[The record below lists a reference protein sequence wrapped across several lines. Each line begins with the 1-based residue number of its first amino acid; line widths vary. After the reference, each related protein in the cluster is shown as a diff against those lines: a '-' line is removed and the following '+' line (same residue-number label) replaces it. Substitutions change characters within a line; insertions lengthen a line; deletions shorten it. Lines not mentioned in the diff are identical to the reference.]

1 MNTCRIRIS
10 AKIFVLLLA
19 VPASGLSGCKGSA
32 TPGLKTPDLALSN
45 TALLP
50 GPGEPY
56 PLYAGRAPPGTPV
69 MPHATY

>member
-1 MNTCRIRIS
+1 MNTCRIWIS

-50 GPGEPY
+50 GPGEP
-56 PLYAGRAPPGTPV
+56 
-69 MPHATY
+69 